1 MTWFSCGPVADAVT
15 RSGLRRRQNNTR
27 ASASASPRLL
37 CLHSL
42 PVSGQQCV
50 CFLRFFGDYGM
61 LYGIFLPILITFSDQ
76 KRGYPDSLVRFQ
88 ISHLVTWSISYHK
101 ISVFCAHCQISDLP
115 LSDRCNCV
123 DQVRKSCCS
132 KKICNDKIRNYFNRI
147 RKCMCNVRNLI

>member
-50 CFLRFFGDYGM
+50 CFFRFFGDYGM

-88 ISHLVTWSISYHK
+88 ISHLVIWSISYHK

-115 LSDRCNCV
+115 LSDRWYFLPSNSDFLIARLFFFYLTQKV
-123 DQVRKSCCS
+123 LLY
-132 KKICNDKIRNYFNRI
+132 RN
-147 RKCMCNVRNLI
+147 